1 MVIDHRKAQIGEGK
15 LTELAERLVD
25 GRLPALHAREE
36 LSKSCFVH
44 GTASSVNS
52 PPMPIPLAIPVGVV
66 LGMALAW
73 TARAELGRSE
83 VPLLLVRPFLISLGL
98 GALVLG
104 PVVAYFA
111 SWHGD
116 WAYLYLAPRARIPS
130 AVDFLFI
137 LLSALSLPGGF
148 ALAAPWAVARRGSRI
163 FQVAAAL
170 SAVVVIVAA
179 LSRQRLGVSA
189 TYAQYHGGFGILPLG
204 QSPLGRGILLSW
216 SAIALAYAWSFHALR
231 SSRER

>member
-1 MVIDHRKAQIGEGK
+1 
-15 LTELAERLVD
+15 
-25 GRLPALHAREE
+25 
-36 LSKSCFVH
+36 
-44 GTASSVNS
+44 
-52 PPMPIPLAIPVGVV
+52 MPIPLAIPVGLV

-98 GALVLG
+98 GVLVLG

-111 SWHGD
+111 AWHGD

-130 AVDFLFI
+130 ALDFLLV
-137 LLSALSLPGGF
+137 LLSALALPLGF
-148 ALAAPWAVARRGSRI
+148 AIAAPWAVARRGSRI
-163 FQVAAAL
+163 FQVTAALVAIVVIAAA
-170 SAVVVIVAA
+170 VFR
-179 LSRQRLGVSA
+179 SRLMVSA
-189 TYAQYHGGFGILPLG
+189 SYAQFHQGFGNLPLG

-216 SAIALAYAWSFHALR
+216 TALALAYAWSFHALR